1 VHKSTINKDKADVS
15 LKRKLKSS
23 DSKEITVKKQREDS
37 DIVHEHYIE
46 DENEDHIMYEVE
58 GASGDEVQE
67 EKLEIVYVQE
77 DYRPKRDSEISE
89 QPPAT
94 SKDDKFIAAVYPQF
108 KGKTKLQLIDEIL
121 DLKRQNEL
129 LQGKVKTYEKTI
141 HSLL

>member
-1 VHKSTINKDKADVS
+1 MV
-15 LKRKLKSS
+15 
-23 DSKEITVKKQREDS
+23 Q
-37 DIVHEHYIE
+37 EHYVE
-46 DENEDHIMYEVE
+46 DENNDDQSDHIMYEVE
-58 GASGDEVQE
+58 GGDDAND

-77 DYRPKRDSEISE
+77 DFRLKRDSETSE
-89 QPPAT
+89 AST
-94 SKDDKFIAAVYPQF
+94 TLSKDDKFIAAVYPQF